1 MTDKDKYKININ
13 PKTPSK
19 DSIKERMDFNNAYQ
33 SYTHWIYR
41 TPWHAFQ
48 FYASKNKKISMMII
62 LFAVIAMLIVMDYK
76 ENGTSEDIEQE
87 KVIQSDTTGVK
98 S

>member
-1 MTDKDKYKININ
+1 MTEKDKYKININ
-13 PKTPSK
+13 PKAPSK
-19 DSIKERMDFNNAYQ
+19 ERIKERMDFSNAYQ

-41 TPWHAFQ
+41 TPWHTFQ
-48 FYASKNKKISMMII
+48 HYASKNKKITMMII

-76 ENGTSEDIEQE
+76 ENGKSGDTEQE
-87 KVIQSDTTGVK
+87 KVIHSDTTALK